1 MSSPT
6 VSMMAR
12 HVQSPPEHFGWIE
25 PELSSYRL
33 EPGQSV
39 SEFPFRLRV
48 LLGRERRIRRRIVAK
63 HLRGLFDVVPH
74 DEQRVL
80 QTLLVFIWF
89 EQPHRVRRAHQG
101 GPEDREV
108 RRGVEVAIT
117 GQRLAKHVQVLY

>member
-39 SEFPFRLRV
+39 SEFPFRRRV

-63 HLRGLFDVVPH
+63 HLLSLVCSMSSRTMNSAFFRSDVAGVH
-74 DEQRVL
+74 
-80 QTLLVFIWF
+80 LV
-89 EQPHRVRRAHQG
+89 
-101 GPEDREV
+101 
-108 RRGVEVAIT
+108 
-117 GQRLAKHVQVLY
+117 